1 MASRSSQESGAQ
13 KIIVSLADIQN
24 MKKEEFRRYAKDI
37 GIRTHVRSF
46 SETADR
52 TKSGGRQIV
61 WRSMTELVDDCTRH
75 ALQYTQGHIPQ
86 YFAMKRPAST
96 SSSVRKVGSMKK
108 EDLLSEL
115 ANVKDITAFR
125 KKAKALHLTVRQDSG
140 RESGRQSW
148 RSRSDILSDYARL
161 LEQDG

>member
-1 MASRSSQESGAQ
+1 MASRSSQERGAE

-24 MKKEEFRRYAKDI
+24 MKKQEFRRYAKDI
-37 GIRTHVRSF
+37 GIRTHVPS
-46 SETADR
+46 
-52 TKSGGRQIV
+52 KIGGRCPV
-61 WRSMTELVDDCTRH
+61 WRSMTELVDDCTRR
-75 ALQYTQGHIPQ
+75 LEQDRTQGHIPS

-96 SSSVRKVGSMKK
+96 SSMKK

-125 KKAKALHLTVRQDSG
+125 KKAKALHLTVREDSG

>member
-1 MASRSSQESGAQ
+1 
-13 KIIVSLADIQN
+13 
-24 MKKEEFRRYAKDI
+24 MKKEDLLSELANVKDI
-37 GIRTHVRSF
+37 TAFRKKAKALHLTVR
-46 SETADR
+46 ED
-52 TKSGGRQIV
+52 SGRESGRQS
-61 WRSMTELVDDCTRH
+61 WRSRSDILSDYARLLEQDG
-75 ALQYTQGHIPQ
+75 TQGHIPS

-96 SSSVRKVGSMKK
+96 SSSVRKVCSMKK

-125 KKAKALHLTVRQDSG
+125 KKAKALHLTVREDSG

>member
-1 MASRSSQESGAQ
+1 MASRSSQERGAE

-24 MKKEEFRRYAKDI
+24 MKKQELRRYAKDI
-37 GIRTHVRSF
+37 GIRTYVRSK
-46 SETADR
+46 T
-52 TKSGGRQIV
+52 GGRWTT

-75 ALQYTQGHIPQ
+75 SLQYTQGHIPS

-96 SSSVRKVGSMKK
+96 SSSVRKLCSMKK

-125 KKAKALHLTVRQDSG
+125 KKAKALHLTVREDSG

>member
-1 MASRSSQESGAQ
+1 MASRSSQERGAE

-24 MKKEEFRRYAKDI
+24 MKKQELRRYAQDI
-37 GIRTHVRSF
+37 GIRTHVWSK
-46 SETADR
+46 T
-52 TKSGGRQIV
+52 GRRMLV
-61 WRSMTELVDDCTRH
+61 WRSMTELVDECTRH
-75 ALQYTQGHIPQ
+75 SLRFTQRHIPS
-86 YFAMKRPAST
+86 YFAMKRPA
-96 SSSVRKVGSMKK
+96 SMKK

-125 KKAKALHLTVRQDSG
+125 KKAKALHLTVREDSG
-140 RESGRQSW
+140 RESGRQAW

>member
-1 MASRSSQESGAQ
+1 MASRSSQERGAE

-24 MKKEEFRRYAKDI
+24 MKKQELRRYAQDI
-37 GIRTHVRSF
+37 GIRTHVRSK
-46 SETADR
+46 T
-52 TKSGGRQIV
+52 GGRWNS

-75 ALQYTQGHIPQ
+75 SLQYTQGHIPS

-96 SSSVRKVGSMKK
+96 SSMKK

-125 KKAKALHLTVRQDSG
+125 KKAKALHLTVREDSG

>member
-1 MASRSSQESGAQ
+1 MASRSSQEHGAE

-24 MKKEEFRRYAKDI
+24 MKKQELRRYAQDI
-37 GIRTHVRSF
+37 GIRTYTYVRSK
-46 SETADR
+46 TR
-52 TKSGGRQIV
+52 GQKTV
-61 WRSMTELVDDCTRH
+61 WRSMAELVDDCTRR
-75 ALQYTQGHIPQ
+75 LEQDGTQGHIPS

-96 SSSVRKVGSMKK
+96 SSMKK

-115 ANVKDITAFR
+115 ANVKGITAFR
-125 KKAKALHLTVRQDSG
+125 KKAKALHLTVREDSG

>member
-1 MASRSSQESGAQ
+1 MASRSSQEHGAE

-24 MKKEEFRRYAKDI
+24 MKKQELRRYAQDI
-37 GIRTHVRSF
+37 GIRTKVRSK
-46 SETADR
+46 T
-52 TKSGGRQIV
+52 GGRFPSKQV
-61 WRSMTELVDDCTRH
+61 WRSMTELVDDCTRR
-75 ALQYTQGHIPQ
+75 LEQDGTQGHIPS

-96 SSSVRKVGSMKK
+96 SSMKK

-115 ANVKDITAFR
+115 ANVKGITAFR
-125 KKAKALHLTVRQDSG
+125 KKAKALHLTVREDSG

>member
-1 MASRSSQESGAQ
+1 MASRSSQERGAE

-24 MKKEEFRRYAKDI
+24 MKKQELRRYAQDI
-37 GIRTHVRSF
+37 GIRTHVRSK
-46 SETADR
+46 T
-52 TKSGGRQIV
+52 GGRWRV

-75 ALQYTQGHIPQ
+75 SLQYTQGHIPS
-86 YFAMKRPAST
+86 YFAMKRPASI
-96 SSSVRKVGSMKK
+96 SSSVRKLCSMEK

-125 KKAKALHLTVRQDSG
+125 KKAKALHLTVREDSG

>member
-1 MASRSSQESGAQ
+1 
-13 KIIVSLADIQN
+13 
-24 MKKEEFRRYAKDI
+24 
-37 GIRTHVRSF
+37 
-46 SETADR
+46 
-52 TKSGGRQIV
+52 
-61 WRSMTELVDDCTRH
+61 
-75 ALQYTQGHIPQ
+75 
-86 YFAMKRPAST
+86 
-96 SSSVRKVGSMKK
+96 MKK

-125 KKAKALHLTVRQDSG
+125 KKAKALHLTVREDSG

>member
-1 MASRSSQESGAQ
+1 MASRSSQERGAE
-13 KIIVSLADIQN
+13 KIIVSVADIQN
-24 MKKEEFRRYAKDI
+24 MKKQELRRYAQDI
-37 GIRTHVRSF
+37 GIRTHVRSK
-46 SETADR
+46 T
-52 TKSGGRQIV
+52 GGRFVV
-61 WRSMTELVDDCTRH
+61 WRSMTELVDECTRH
-75 ALQYTQGHIPQ
+75 ALRYTQGHIPS

-96 SSSVRKVGSMKK
+96 SSMKK

-125 KKAKALHLTVRQDSG
+125 KKAKALHLTVREDSG